1 MTAVKIAKFYGI
13 APKISAELL
22 PDTVGQIADNL
33 KTFSGDLIPYNL
45 PSVQSSLAKTG
56 TIKTIYPMDDGVGG
70 FKWLHWV
77 EDVDVATAQVLND
90 TTQRIYYTGQNEP
103 RATNFTLA
111 TSGGPLAY
119 PNAYYTLGLPTPL
132 TAITA
137 AAVSFAA
144 VATATRSR
152 DSGNVAT
159 ITTAAAHN
167 LTTGMF
173 VTITGLTDT
182 TFNLSAVQV
191 TATSTTAFTYFSVG
205 PAVASAADAGG
216 TVNISGTTLPRTYVY
231 TWYTPWGEEST
242 PSPVSNTVYVKEGQ
256 TINLTALPAT
266 FPTTGAYAG
275 GTFQTAG
282 MVLRI
287 YRTIASTAGT
297 LYYKLGQVNLG
308 TTTFIDNIDLNILNT
323 ILPSQFYDMPQ
334 SNMQGIKAVHNGMM
348 VGFFGTTLCFA
359 EPGQFHAWPIKY
371 QIQLDAKIVAVG
383 NFGTSIIVATD
394 KNPWLVQ
401 GSTPSNMAKY
411 RMDYVLPC
419 TSKRSLVNMG
429 YGVVY
434 ASPGGLAMFSTQ
446 TGGTQLTTYVHDW
459 DTWKTLDYTT
469 LFGAYYNDKY
479 FAQHSA
485 GAFIFQKD
493 DKVGGYLVGT
503 TQAFTAAYYKSV
515 TARLYFA
522 GKDSTGSNMIFLWD
536 DPNQLLT
543 QVDWKSKVIVT
554 KDFINLGAAR
564 VIADYGNN
572 VNDLAAIAASN
583 AAIAASQAII
593 AAGNDGGSIGAA
605 DFDFYAIAGSLLPDL
620 MPASATPSLGIQFQ
634 LYVNKVLKFTTI
646 RTDDKMFRLPT
657 GYRSDTFEVRVT
669 GTKRI
674 RAIHLAETPL
684 GLEQA

>member
-1 MTAVKIAKFYGI
+1 MTAVKISKFYGI
-13 APKISAELL
+13 APKISPELL

-33 KTFSGDLIPYNL
+33 KTYSGDLIPYNL
-45 PSVQSSLAKTG
+45 SSVQTSLAKLG
-56 TIKTIYPMDDGVGG
+56 AIKTIYPMDDGAGG
-70 FKWLHWV
+70 FAWLHWV

-103 RATNFTLA
+103 RATNYTLA
-111 TSGGPLAY
+111 TTGGPLTY

-132 TAITA
+132 TAIAA
-137 AAVSFAA
+137 AAVSFVA
-144 VATATRSR
+144 VTTTSRAR

-159 ITTAAAHN
+159 IITSAAHN

-173 VTITGLTDT
+173 VSITGLADT

-191 TATSTTAFTYFSVG
+191 TVTAPNTFTYYSTG
-205 PAVASAADAGG
+205 SAVATVADAGG

-242 PSPVSNTVYVKEGQ
+242 PAPVSNTVYVKEGQ

-266 FPTTGAYAG
+266 FPITGAYAG
-275 GTFQTAG
+275 GTFQTTG

-297 LYYKLGQVNLG
+297 LYYKLGQVSLG
-308 TTTFIDNIDLNILNT
+308 TTTFTDNIDINT
-323 ILPSQFYDMPQ
+323 LVTPLQSQYYDMPQ
-334 SNMQGIKAVHNGMM
+334 SNMQGIKAIHNGMM

-401 GSTPSNMAKY
+401 GSSPSNMAKY

-419 TSKRSLVNMG
+419 TSKRSMVNMG

-446 TGGTQLTTYVHDW
+446 TGGTQLTSYVHDW
-459 DTWKTLDYTT
+459 DTWRTLDYTT

-479 FAQHSA
+479 FGQHST

-503 TQAFTAAYYKSV
+503 TQSFTAAYYKSV
-515 TARLYFA
+515 TARLYFV
-522 GKDSTGSNMIFLWD
+522 GKDSTGKNMIFLWD
-536 DPNQLLT
+536 DPTQLLT

-564 VIADYGNN
+564 VIADYGSNA
-572 VNDLAAIAASN
+572 NDIAAIEATN
-583 AAIAASQAII
+583 AALATSQAII
-593 AAGNDGGSIGAA
+593 TAGNDGGSIGAA
-605 DFDFYAIAGSLLPDL
+605 DFDFYAIAGSLLPDI
-620 MPASATPSLGIQFQ
+620 MPANTLLGIQFQ
-634 LYVNKVLKFTTI
+634 LYVNKVLKFTTV